1 MVVSNEVTATATQ
14 LRQMTTAPK
23 PFLPG
28 VLGWI
33 AEEISEGVAI
43 KLATSCGGREVYIP
57 KIVTP
62 DTRLA
67 QIMGHKD
74 AEALLS
80 LLGHGSL
87 LVPHGSFGGQI
98 RRTEQMHEMIR
109 TLRAQGLS
117 NSEIAVEVDVH
128 IRTVERVFEQKPD
141 PRQAQLPL

>member
-1 MVVSNEVTATATQ
+1 MIPDA
-14 LRQMTTAPK
+14 K

-33 AEEISEGVAI
+33 AEEISEDVAI

-67 QIMGHKD
+67 QTIGRKEV
-74 AEALLS
+74 EALLS
-80 LLGHGSL
+80 LLGHGTL

-98 RRTEQMHEMIR
+98 RRTEQLHETIR
-109 TLRAQGLS
+109 ALRRQGLS

-128 IRTVERVFEQKPD
+128 IRTVERVFQHKPD